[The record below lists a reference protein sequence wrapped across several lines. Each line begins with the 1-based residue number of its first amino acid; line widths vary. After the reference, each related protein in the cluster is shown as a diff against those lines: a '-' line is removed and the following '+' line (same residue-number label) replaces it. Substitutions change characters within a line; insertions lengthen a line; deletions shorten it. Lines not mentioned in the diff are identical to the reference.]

1 MLIQLYV
8 RDFAIVEQAD
18 LSLSEGL
25 SVLTGETGA
34 GKSLL
39 IDALALLLGQRADT
53 GLIRHGRDSAEVLA
67 SFEVDEASDAGQW
80 LKGNELFVDGE
91 CVLRRLLHRDKPSR
105 AFINGRPSPVQW
117 LRELGRRLVDIHG
130 QNEHQSLTRRE
141 TQRQILDDFA
151 GHGTKV
157 AELARRYR
165 EIHDLNQRL
174 EALTAG
180 DGSRKSRVDLLRY
193 QAEEL
198 TAFAITD
205 GEYEE
210 LVEQQQRLSGAAEIL
225 HGINSGLD
233 ELSSIDSGAVGDR
246 LSTLI
251 DTFEKLKGAEPELQ
265 GVAELLEE
273 ASIRVDEA
281 GKSLRQIA
289 DRVVDDPAALDE
301 VDRRLASAHDLARK
315 HDVRPESLPALLL
328 KINSELDELEASDET
343 VDALTRRIEDLT
355 ARYDEVAR
363 AVRRG
368 RKKAAK
374 ILSTA
379 VTESM
384 QTLGMSGG
392 SFAVE
397 VSALE
402 DPDVTQYGRDRVE
415 FVVSANAGQPQKA
428 LARVASGGELSRI
441 SLAIQ
446 VIVASIGRVPTL
458 VFDEVDVGIGGAVA
472 EIVGRQLRA
481 LGDSQQV
488 ICVTHLAQVA
498 ASASHQFN
506 VLKSADD
513 ETRIEITALDDTTR
527 VKEIARMLG
536 GVDITTQSLAHAEEM
551 LLKAAS

>member
-1 MLIQLYV
+1 MLTQLYV

-18 LSLSEGL
+18 LSLAGGL

-67 SFEVDEASDAGQW
+67 SFDVDESSDAGQW
-80 LKGNELFVDGE
+80 LKSNELFVDGE
-91 CVLRRLLHRDKPSR
+91 CMLRRLMHRDKPSR

-117 LRELGRRLVDIHG
+117 LRELGQRLVDIHG
-130 QNEHQSLTRRE
+130 QNEHQSLTRRD

-151 GHGTKV
+151 GHGARV
-157 AELARRYR
+157 NELAQRYR
-165 EIHDLNQRL
+165 EINDLNQRL
-174 EALTAG
+174 DALTAG
-180 DGSRKSRVDLLRY
+180 DGSRKSRVELLRY

-198 TAFAITD
+198 TAFAIAD

-210 LVEQQQRLSGAAEIL
+210 LVEQQKRLSGASEIL

-233 ELSSIDSGAVGDR
+233 ELSSIDSGSIGDR
-246 LSTLI
+246 LSSLI
-251 DTFEKLKGAEPELQ
+251 DTFERLKPNESELH
-265 GVAELLEE
+265 GVTELLEE
-273 ASIRVDEA
+273 ATIRVDEA
-281 GKSLRQIA
+281 GKSLRKIA

-301 VDRRLASAHDLARK
+301 VDRRLAAAHDLARK
-315 HDVRPESLPALLL
+315 HDVRPESLPALLHRITTEL
-328 KINSELDELEASDET
+328 AELDASDET
-343 VDALTRRIEDLT
+343 VNALTLRIEDLT
-355 ARYDEVAR
+355 RRYDEIAKV
-363 AVRRG
+363 VRRG
-368 RKKAAK
+368 RKKAAR
-374 ILSTA
+374 ILSDS
-379 VTESM
+379 VTQSM

-392 SFAVE
+392 TFGVDVA
-397 VSALE
+397 ALE
-402 DPDVTQYGRDRVE
+402 DSEITQYGRDRVE
-415 FVVSANAGQPQKA
+415 FMVSANAGQPQKP

-498 ASASHQFN
+498 ASAAHQFN
-506 VLKSADD
+506 VLKSGDD
-513 ETRIEITALDDTTR
+513 ETRIEISALDESTR
-527 VKEIARMLG
+527 VTEIARMLG
-536 GVDITTQSLAHAEEM
+536 GVDITKQSLAHAEEM